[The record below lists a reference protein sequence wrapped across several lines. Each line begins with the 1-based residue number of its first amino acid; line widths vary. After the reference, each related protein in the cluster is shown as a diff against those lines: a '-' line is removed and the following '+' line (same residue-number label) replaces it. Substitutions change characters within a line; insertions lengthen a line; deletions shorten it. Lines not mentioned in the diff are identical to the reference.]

1 MLRSVVDMDVGKQ
14 GTTHAI
20 LGQHAF
26 EYAQEQG
33 VFAGLDVLVVRLF
46 HQDLGCSLTLTAGI
60 AGVVEIDAVCHL
72 LAGQD
77 NLVGVD
83 DDYIVAALYVGRVA
97 GLVFAA
103 QNLGNLGAEA
113 TKYLIGGVNHYPLAL
128 DALGVGHRCFVA

>member
-46 HQDLGCSLTLTAGI
+46 HQDLGCSLTLATGI
-60 AGVVEIDAVCHL
+60 AGVVEVDAVCHL

-103 QNLGNLGAEA
+103 QDLGYLGAEA
-113 TKYLIGGVNHYPLAL
+113 TQYLIGGVNNDPFAL
-128 DALGVGHRCFVA
+128 NAFGVGHECFVA